1 MVIIMYAQSSF
12 AAAPLLG
19 GATALAY
26 TGVGNVFWLV
36 IAAFALLA
44 VGGALLRIAPSLHT
58 APVLRRHATAS
69 PLPTVRVRA
78 QQA

>member
-1 MVIIMYAQSSF
+1 MVTTMYAQSSF

-26 TGVGNVFWLV
+26 TGVGNVFWLL

-44 VGGALLRIAPSLHT
+44 VGGALLRMAPSLHT
-58 APVLRRHATAS
+58 PPVLRRHATAS
-69 PLPTVRVRA
+69 ALPMVRVRP
-78 QQA
+78 QV